1 MNKTYRQLASE
12 FKNTRSE
19 ESFSQLYKKIK
30 PGLTSYVNKI
40 LKDPELTQ
48 DVVSTT
54 LTKIFLK
61 IDQYNEDY
69 QITTWAYK
77 IAYNDAIGKIRD
89 RQKRVSMNAFT
100 DAGQDVR
107 RAAVPASIADD
118 DLTNDEYLEE
128 DDILQEKFDKTT
140 EAIKSLPALYR
151 PYMVERFL
159 NNRSYNDILDMMQ
172 SKEKGINLKTVKNR
186 IFRGRKLVKDSLNNE
201 VVFQ

>member
-128 DDILQEKFDKTT
+128 DNILQQKFDKTT

-172 SKEKGINLKTVKNR
+172 SKEKGINLQTVKNR

>member
-128 DDILQEKFDKTT
+128 DNTLQEKFDKTT

-172 SKEKGINLKTVKNR
+172 SKEKGINLQTVKNR

>member
-19 ESFSQLYKKIK
+19 ESFSQLYQKIK

-128 DDILQEKFDKTT
+128 DNILQEKFDKTT
-140 EAIKSLPALYR
+140 EAIKSLPALYK

-172 SKEKGINLKTVKNR
+172 AKEKGINLQTVKNR

>member
-107 RAAVPASIADD
+107 RAAVPASIVDD

-128 DDILQEKFDKTT
+128 DNILQEKFDKTT

-172 SKEKGINLKTVKNR
+172 SKEKGINLQTVKNR

>member
-128 DDILQEKFDKTT
+128 DNILQEKFDKTT

-172 SKEKGINLKTVKNR
+172 SKEKGINLQTVKNR

>member
-128 DDILQEKFDKTT
+128 DNILQEKFDKTT

-172 SKEKGINLKTVKNR
+172 SKEKGINLQTVKNR
-186 IFRGRKLVKDSLNNE
+186 IFRGRKLVKESLNNE
-201 VVFQ
+201 LVFQ

>member
-172 SKEKGINLKTVKNR
+172 SKEKGINLQTVKNR